1 MKNIG
6 IVIPDINFIGGA
18 ESVAINLAMNLDSHN
33 YKVKLISL
41 FSHASNKTYP
51 VEVLNLGLQKGSRV
65 KYFINRFFLMSKL
78 LARVDDLD
86 YVIGNNFFRYY
97 AFPIAKNNAK
107 LIEIHHFNYFDGI
120 YPPSLRMKLAIK
132 VRNYLYSKLHLVVTL
147 TKPTARLFNEAGVIN
162 TFTIPNGLSFYPDN
176 GSKLES
182 KKVVAIGRL
191 TWQKGFQD
199 LVSIWKI
206 VSKYRPDWKLELY
219 GTGPLK
225 NELYE
230 LIQSEGLDNT
240 FLLMGTTNNIMK
252 ELSTASICVMTSK
265 YEGFPMT
272 LLEALSAGVPC
283 ISYNCDSGPSEIII
297 NGEDGVIIAPGD
309 INQFAEHL
317 LEIMNN
323 NYLRR
328 KMGTKARENIKRYNW
343 DEIISLWKQILV

>member
-1 MKNIG
+1 M
-6 IVIPDINFIGGA
+6 
-18 ESVAINLAMNLDSHN
+18 
-33 YKVKLISL
+33 
-41 FSHASNKTYP
+41 
-51 VEVLNLGLQKGSRV
+51 
-65 KYFINRFFLMSKL
+65 
-78 LARVDDLD
+78 
-86 YVIGNNFFRYY
+86 
-97 AFPIAKNNAK
+97 
-107 LIEIHHFNYFDGI
+107 
-120 YPPSLRMKLAIK
+120 
-132 VRNYLYSKLHLVVTL
+132 
-147 TKPTARLFNEAGVIN
+147 
-162 TFTIPNGLSFYPDN
+162 
-176 GSKLES
+176 
-182 KKVVAIGRL
+182 
-191 TWQKGFQD
+191 
-199 LVSIWKI
+199 SIWKI